1 MLIENRFTVAAP
13 ADRVW
18 AELQDLPGLVPC
30 LPGAELTREVGDD
43 RYEGRV
49 VTRLGPV
56 ALRFSGVAELV
67 EADESARRMVL
78 HAAGSE
84 DKGKGTAEMTMTMR
98 LAAGSGGRTEVTVAQ
113 DLQVS
118 GAAAQ
123 FGRGMIADVS
133 GVLLRGFADC
143 VEAKINGAG
152 SGGTATVV
160 RARPVGAL
168 GIAVS
173 AALMALRRVV
183 RRFLGP
189 STRPG
194 HS

>member
-1 MLIENRFTVAAP
+1 MLIENSFTVAAP

-30 LPGAELTREVGDD
+30 LPGAELTRDFGDD
-43 RYEGRV
+43 RYEGKV

-56 ALRFSGVAELV
+56 ALRFTGVAELV
-67 EADESARRMVL
+67 EADEAGRRLVL
-78 HAAGSE
+78 HASGSE
-84 DKGKGTAEMTMTMR
+84 DKGKGTADMTMTMR
-98 LAAGSGGRTEVTVAQ
+98 LSTGTGGRTEVSVAQ

-133 GVLLRGFADC
+133 GVLMRSFADC
-143 VEAKINGAG
+143 VEAKINSGG
-152 SGGTATVV
+152 GGTATAV
-160 RARPVGAL
+160 RAKPASGLSIGVAA
-168 GIAVS
+168 AV
-173 AALMALRRVV
+173 MALKRVL
-183 RRFLGP
+183 RRFFGP